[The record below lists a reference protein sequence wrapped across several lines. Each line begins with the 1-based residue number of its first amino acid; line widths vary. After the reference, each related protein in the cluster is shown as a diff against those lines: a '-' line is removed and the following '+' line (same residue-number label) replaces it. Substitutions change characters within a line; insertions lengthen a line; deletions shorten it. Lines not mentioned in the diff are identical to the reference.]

1 MARRN
6 DMEIYLTENE
16 GKPVVAEKFTRSS
29 KNKYLTSVSKN
40 VYIDKFGDL
49 VKKIQQY
56 IPQNYYNEVMN
67 FNEEND

>member
-6 DMEIYLTENE
+6 DMEIYLTQNE

-40 VYIDKFGDL
+40 VYINKFGDI

-56 IPQNYYNEVMN
+56 IP
-67 FNEEND
+67 